1 MPFPP
6 TPSVTSSNTPT
17 PSVTASQTP
26 TYSPTGTVC
35 PGATPTA
42 TETPTQTQT
51 QTSTIPVTP
60 TQTQTNTST
69 PQTTPTST
77 PTPSVTNPISGC
89 SCYSVTYETV
99 PEGLQVRW
107 RDCET
112 GTVLTQSILTLITID
127 NGDGTFTSFI
137 CVAQG
142 STYATPVCV
151 SGGLEVICDPLTWV
165 EGGLCNDSIDCVIL
179 DDCTVY
185 SIDNSTNPSS
195 ITWSG
200 LECITGIPT
209 GGTIPANTTM
219 SIPCIVTGSISTTGS
234 PIISILSTC

>member
-69 PQTTPTST
+69 PQSTPTQT

-107 RDCET
+107 RDCES
-112 GTVLTQSILTLITID
+112 GTVLTQSILTLLQRD

-142 STYATPVCV
+142 LSYATPVCV
-151 SGGLEVICDPLTWV
+151 LGGLEVTCDPLTWV
-165 EGGLCNDSIDCVIL
+165 EGGICNDSIDCASLI
-179 DDCTVY
+179 DCIEYQIENNTG
-185 SIDNSTNPSS
+185 SEIS
-195 ITWSG
+195 WSG
-200 LECITGIPT
+200 LLCGTGEPT
-209 GGTIPANTTM
+209 GGTVPANTT
-219 SIPCIVTGSISTTGS
+219 IYTTCIIDGTIFS
-234 PIISILSTC
+234 PAGIISIIAIC